1 MVTASFCSAF
11 SSVRDL
17 VMRMG
22 RNVKSCAFL
31 ALHHSSATCAS
42 PPNKSWILGGIG
54 PLALVGRKDD
64 PSLRS
69 ARPGACFRASPR
81 AWACSTSAFS
91 AAERCENRSPA
102 ERSFVVW
109 VCWLFEGVQAGPMG
123 GGREGAGW
131 RGDSVAETG
140 SQLGGASLA
149 LRGSLPSQRS
159 SWEVLGGVRSRRLLA
174 RGILGRWW
182 LGCCGRGGRVFLR
195 AIGLGV

>member
-1 MVTASFCSAF
+1 
-11 SSVRDL
+11 
-17 VMRMG
+17 MRMG

-131 RGDSVAETG
+131 GQFCCGNWFSAGRGFVGFAGFFAKPTK
-140 SQLGGASLA
+140 LM
-149 LRGSLPSQRS
+149 
-159 SWEVLGGVRSRRLLA
+159 GGVRSRRLLA

-182 LGCCGRGGRVFLR
+182 LGCCDRGGRAFLR